1 MPLDDELD
9 EILDPILATLN
20 ETLKAKLIGQLAEVY
35 ISGSVQMMKYAGLP
49 YEGPPMQEAI
59 SWAQKHCG
67 ELVTQMAET
76 SQKEIAQIVAE
87 GIKQKK
93 GVYGLRQLGGIQKDL
108 MDAFKGMSKE
118 RAYMIARTETGN
130 ALGAAFEAR
139 GKELGLEAKQW
150 YCAGGD
156 ACPDCLANEAV
167 GVIPFEDTFPSG
179 HSTVVAHPQCRC
191 AVAPA
196 RFK

>member
-1 MPLDDELD
+1 
-9 EILDPILATLN
+9 
-20 ETLKAKLIGQLAEVY
+20 
-35 ISGSVQMMKYAGLP
+35 
-49 YEGPPMQEAI
+49 
-59 SWAQKHCG
+59 
-67 ELVTQMAET
+67 
-76 SQKEIAQIVAE
+76 
-87 GIKQKK
+87 
-93 GVYGLRQLGGIQKDL
+93 
-108 MDAFKGMSKE
+108 
-118 RAYMIARTETGN
+118 MIARTETGN